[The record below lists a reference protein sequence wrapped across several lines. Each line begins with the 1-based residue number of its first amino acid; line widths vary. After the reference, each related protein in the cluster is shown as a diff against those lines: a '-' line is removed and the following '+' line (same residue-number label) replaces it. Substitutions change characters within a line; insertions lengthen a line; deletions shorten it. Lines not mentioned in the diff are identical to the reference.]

1 MVKVR
6 IGEGEAD
13 PRSVHRGTSTL
24 THVLQSR
31 QTCKS
36 LDRFPLGMASGVY
49 SSSRATR
56 NIAANVT
63 LY

>member
-13 PRSVHRGTSTL
+13 PRSVHRGTS